1 MHAFNFSTFHSSRL
15 RLKSS
20 SLHVFLHG
28 NISADDCAREL
39 FKPSKDLASLRIC
52 NKKIILGFGLFQGT
66 LLKECRLGYLILGI
80 FSHWRTRFGY
90 LSCIKSQNL

>member
-1 MHAFNFSTFHSSRL
+1 MLCFPHRLDQFTLQYNINLYWLTPYIRL

-39 FKPSKDLASLRIC
+39 FKPSKDLASLHIC
-52 NKKIILGFGLFQGT
+52 NENNIFGLGFGVFC
-66 LLKECRLGYLILGI
+66 E
-80 FSHWRTRFGY
+80 
-90 LSCIKSQNL
+90 